1 MPEHLK
7 VSKLGLWWD
16 PLIQSRKVSVYV
28 PWIEGAYVP
37 WRMIQ
42 NLEMNWLVDSKFPRQ
57 ILTQALQSLKNLQF
71 NGLMGSFWPK
81 YIIFE
86 LKNYRGVILIAL
98 EIGAKFE
105 RKVAD
110 AFKNNMRNF
119 ANFHRLKNSDLILE
133 S

>member
-1 MPEHLK
+1 
-7 VSKLGLWWD
+7 
-16 PLIQSRKVSVYV
+16 
-28 PWIEGAYVP
+28 
-37 WRMIQ
+37 
-42 NLEMNWLVDSKFPRQ
+42 
-57 ILTQALQSLKNLQF
+57 
-71 NGLMGSFWPK
+71 MGSFWPK
-81 YIIFE
+81 YKIFE

>member
-1 MPEHLK
+1 MCHEEWYKIWRWIDLSIQNFHDRFWPKHSK
-7 VSKLGLWWD
+7 VSK
-16 PLIQSRKVSVYV
+16 IYS
-28 PWIEGAYVP
+28 
-37 WRMIQ
+37 
-42 NLEMNWLVDSKFPRQ
+42 
-57 ILTQALQSLKNLQF
+57 
-71 NGLMGSFWPK
+71 LMGSFWPK

-98 EIGAKFE
+98 EIGGKFE